1 LDVVTEFC
9 QRRTGCG
16 VKSPIPEVFTRVSG
30 SSFFVSA
37 DLPGYPLEDI
47 SLEVVGRTMTLKGKG
62 ADRGPG
68 VPLHLERRTG
78 DFEVDITLPCGL
90 DASGISARLKDGVL
104 EISCPLDRGPGHI
117 AVGPEQAPGPAGAA
131 PGAEDVD
138 QRKESK

>member
-1 LDVVTEFC
+1 LDVVTESC
-9 QRRTGCG
+9 QGRTACG
-16 VKSPIPEVFTRVSG
+16 RESAVPEVFARVSG
-30 SSFFVSA
+30 ASFVVSA
-37 DLPGYPLEDI
+37 DLPGYPLENI

-68 VPLHLERRTG
+68 VPLRLERRSG
-78 DFEVDITLPCGL
+78 DFKVDIPLPDGL

-104 EISCPLDRGPGHI
+104 EISCPLGSGTGHM
-117 AVGPEQAPGPAGAA
+117 AVVPERAPGIAGAA